1 MESEFAELIH
11 CSRGMLSANEAS
23 ELLEFVDAR
32 QYAMALEALCGI
44 LVDEEKHVT
53 PELYS
58 RIHSLVDA
66 LDGVDPYVL
75 ERVRAVVRYR

>member
-1 MESEFAELIH
+1 VVSSL
-11 CSRGMLSANEAS
+11 R
-23 ELLEFVDAR
+23 
-32 QYAMALEALCGI
+32 GI

-75 ERVRAVVRYR
+75 ERVRAVVRYH